1 MGLFSK
7 KTDRAAR
14 LLFVTDLHASE
25 ITFRKLMNA
34 VEIYEANVLIIGG
47 DLAGK
52 RVVPVVGDSRGY
64 TTSIS
69 GEDISIGEDGLPDV
83 VTKIKNLG
91 QYPLVM
97 DAAEYETLA
106 GDPDAVH
113 QRFLSSSHEQCDD
126 WAQRLAAKFGPKEI
140 PVFITGG
147 NDDYMSI
154 EEILDGAPW
163 IVNAGEKVVEVVPG
177 VEMISTGFGNPTPWN
192 CPRDVS
198 EEELARIIE
207 ETAQKLKDPQRA
219 IFNLHVPPYGSGL
232 DQAPMLDTSVTPP
245 RPIVGETAPAGS
257 TAVRDAILKYQPLVG
272 LHGHI
277 HESRGIQKLGR
288 TTCVNPGSEYTEG
301 LLRSAVIDLD
311 AKGGLKNAQLL
322 VA

>member
-7 KTDRAAR
+7 QTQRATR
-14 LLFVTDLHASE
+14 LFFVTDLHASE
-25 ITFRKLMNA
+25 ITFRKVLNA
-34 VEIYEANVLIIGG
+34 VEVYEANVLIIGG

-52 RVVPVVGDSRGY
+52 RVVPVVGDRNGY
-64 TTSIS
+64 TTSVS
-69 GEDISIGEDGLPDV
+69 GEDITVDESGIGDV
-83 VTKIKNLG
+83 LSKIKDLG
-91 QYPLVM
+91 QYPMVM
-97 DAAEYETLA
+97 GAEEYQSLAA
-106 GDPDAVH
+106 DPDEVH
-113 QRFLSSSHEQCDD
+113 RRFLKAAHEQCAD
-126 WAQRLAAKFGPKEI
+126 WADRLAARFEPKGT

-154 EEILDGAPW
+154 EEILDAAPW
-163 IVNAGEKVVEVVPG
+163 IVNAGEKVVEVAPG

-207 ETAQKLKDPQRA
+207 TVAQQLKEPQKA
-219 IFNLHVPPYGSGL
+219 IFNLHVPPHGSGL
-232 DQAPMLDTSVTPP
+232 DQAPLLDTSVTPP
-245 RPIVGETAPAGS
+245 RPIVGESAPAGS

-311 AKGGLKNAQLL
+311 QKGGLKNAQLL

>member
-7 KTDRAAR
+7 QEKRATR
-14 LLFVTDLHASE
+14 LLFITDLHASE

-34 VEIYEANVLIIGG
+34 VEVYEATVLVIGG

-52 RVVPVVGDSRGY
+52 RVVPIVHDADGY
-64 TTSIS
+64 RTSVS
-69 GEDISIGEDGLPDV
+69 GEEIVVNDSGLQEV

-91 QYPLVM
+91 QYPFVLST
-97 DAAEYETLA
+97 DEYAQLA
-106 GDPDAVH
+106 QDPDEVH
-113 QRFLSSSHEQCDD
+113 RRFLVAADEQVDD
-126 WAQRLAAKFGPKEI
+126 WTARLAAKFEPKGI
-140 PVFITGG
+140 PVFVTGG

-154 EEILDGAPW
+154 EKILDDAPW
-163 IVNAGEKVVEVVPG
+163 VVNAGEKVVEIAPG
-177 VEMISTGFGNPTPWN
+177 VEMVSTGYGNPTPWN

-207 ETAQKLKDPQRA
+207 QVAGKLQNPETA

-232 DQAPMLDTSVTPP
+232 DQAPLLDTSVTPP
-245 RPIVGETAPAGS
+245 KPIVGETAPAGS
-257 TAVRDAILKYQPLVG
+257 TAVRDAVLKYQPQVG

-288 TTCVNPGSEYTEG
+288 TTCINPGSEYTEG
-301 LLRSAVIDLD
+301 LLRSAVVDLGK
-311 AKGGLKNAQLL
+311 KGELLNAQLL

>member
-7 KTDRAAR
+7 TERATR

-34 VEIYEANVLIIGG
+34 VEVYEATTLIVGG

-52 RVVPVVGDSRGY
+52 RVVPVIGEAQGY
-64 TTSIS
+64 TTSVS
-69 GEDISIGEDGLPDV
+69 GEDIVVNESGLAELIA
-83 VTKIKNLG
+83 KIKNLG
-91 QYPLVM
+91 QYPLVLTPE
-97 DAAEYETLA
+97 EYNGLV
-106 GDPDAVH
+106 GDPEAVH
-113 QRFLSSSHEQCDD
+113 QRFLDESYKQIED
-126 WAQRLAAKFGPKEI
+126 WAARLAAKFEPKGI
-140 PVFITGG
+140 PVYVTGG

-154 EEILDGAPW
+154 EEVLDSAPW
-163 IVNAGEKVVEVVPG
+163 LVNAGEKVLEVAPG

-198 EEELARIIE
+198 EEELAKIIAAMAE
-207 ETAQKLKDPQRA
+207 KLTNPEGA

-232 DQAPMLDTSVTPP
+232 DSAPLLDTSVSPP

-257 TAVRDAILKYQPLVG
+257 TAVRDAILRYKPMVG

-277 HESRGIQKLGR
+277 HESRGIQKVGK

-301 LLRSAVIDLD
+301 LLRSAVVDLTK
-311 AKGGLKNAQLL
+311 KGELKNAQLL

>member
-7 KTDRAAR
+7 QEKRATR
-14 LLFVTDLHASE
+14 LLFITDLHASE

-34 VEIYEANVLIIGG
+34 VEIYEATVLVIGG

-52 RVVPVVGDSRGY
+52 RVVPIVHDTDGY
-64 TTSIS
+64 KTSVS
-69 GEDISIGEDGLPDV
+69 GEDVVVNESGLQDV
-83 VTKIKNLG
+83 VTKIKDLG
-91 QYPLVM
+91 QYPFVLDV
-97 DAAEYETLA
+97 DEYQQLA
-106 GDPDAVH
+106 QDPDEVH
-113 QRFLSSSHEQCDD
+113 RRFLVAADEQIDD
-126 WAQRLAAKFGPKEI
+126 WTARLAAKFEPKGI

-154 EEILDGAPW
+154 EKILDEAPW
-163 IVNAGEKVVEVVPG
+163 VVNAGEKIVEVAPG
-177 VEMISTGFGNPTPWN
+177 VEMVSTGFGNPTPWN
-192 CPRDVS
+192 CPRDVP
-198 EEELARIIE
+198 EEKLAQIIGE
-207 ETAQKLKDPQRA
+207 VADKLQNPQTA

-232 DQAPMLDTSVTPP
+232 DQAPLLDTSVMPP
-245 RPIVGETAPAGS
+245 KPIVGETAPAGS
-257 TAVRDAILKYQPLVG
+257 TAVRDALLKYKPQVG

-301 LLRSAVIDLD
+301 LLRSAVVDLSK
-311 AKGGLKNAQLL
+311 KGELVNAQLL